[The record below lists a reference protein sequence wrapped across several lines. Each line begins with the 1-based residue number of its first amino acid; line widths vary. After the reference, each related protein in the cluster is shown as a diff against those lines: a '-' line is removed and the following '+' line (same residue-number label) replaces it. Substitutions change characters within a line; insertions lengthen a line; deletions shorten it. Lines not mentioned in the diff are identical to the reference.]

1 VVAEDGSQLLEI
13 TETLVQW
20 ELEWEILTAEDLVA
34 AEDRKAT
41 GNMAQEAEAEALVKL
56 DSMQEIVLKATEQAH
71 QDILEELVGVQVLQ
85 VAELE

>member
-20 ELEWEILTAEDLVA
+20 ELEWEMLTAEVQEA
-34 AEDRKAT
+34 AEDHKAT
-41 GNMAQEAEAEALVKL
+41 GNMEQAEAAEALEEQ

-71 QDILEELVGVQVLQ
+71 QDILVELVGVQVLQ